1 MPARK
6 LLLTGALLMAVA
18 ALTLG
23 AAGCGQKDKKA
34 TAKAKT
40 ATPVTLGKASVRKVV
55 YTLDQVGTLES
66 PKMVTLRA
74 ETAAPI
80 TAILFHE
87 GKPVKE
93 GQILVKQDTAKL
105 KATAQNL
112 EQRIHQLKIRMA
124 HQNRILERNKP
135 LVKDNLVSKLKYD
148 DLETE
153 IKLTEA
159 TLSQAQADLTRHKDL
174 MEDADIRAPFDGVA
188 GSKDI
193 SVGDYLKVGD
203 KVVTVVSLNP
213 LEMGFTIPERY
224 KAGISVGQEVQLMMA
239 AYPGRDFKARI
250 YFISPVVDVA
260 TRSFRVKARV
270 DNSQGLLN
278 PGMFARVHVIT
289 QVKDAAM
296 TVPWAAVI
304 QTETETYI
312 YVLENGKAKKVP
324 VKLGKIT
331 SQWAEVI
338 GAEIKPGQEV
348 ILEGKFQVKPGSE
361 VSTKQEAPKAP
372 ADKK

>member
-6 LLLTGALLMAVA
+6 LLLTGALLLAAA
-18 ALTLG
+18 ALSLG
-23 AAGCGQKDKKA
+23 AAGCGKKEEKA
-34 TAKAKT
+34 PAKAKT
-40 ATPVTLGKASVRKVV
+40 AVPVTLGQASTRKVV

-112 EQRIHQLKIRMA
+112 EQRIHQLKIRLA
-124 HQNRILERNKP
+124 HQKRILERNKP

-153 IKLTEA
+153 IKVTEA
-159 TLSQAQADLTRHKDL
+159 TLSQAQADLTRHHDL

-188 GSKDI
+188 GSKNI

-203 KVVTVVSLNP
+203 KVLTVVSLNP
-213 LEMGFTIPERY
+213 LEMGFTVPERY
-224 KAGISVGQEVQLMMA
+224 KAGITVGQEVELVVA
-239 AYPGRDFKARI
+239 AYPERSFEAKI
-250 YFISPVVDVA
+250 YFISPMVDVS

-289 QVKDAAM
+289 QVKDAAL
-296 TVPWAAVI
+296 TVPWASII

-331 SQWAEVI
+331 SQWAEVMTK
-338 GAEIKPGQEV
+338 EVKPGQEV